1 MFGWGKHKKH
11 HHHPHPPPPKLP
23 AVVEW
28 IEDTVKYTS

>member
-1 MFGWGKHKKH
+1 MFGWGKHKK

-28 IEDTVKYTS
+28 VEDTVKYTS